1 MNRPSLFTDIEAI
14 AGRLSEANRK
24 HDAEFPGE
32 SSARQPVHTVYGGA
46 HLFKAETA
54 ATLGSIAQRTLRTY
68 APDFVSLAR
77 LVGLRGAETLPD
89 DAESQAKLQQ
99 EFHRDPEHA
108 RLGQSHVGSHVGAQ
122 AWLAHAVYE
131 RVLAKLQREPVEDF
145 RIDFE
150 DGYGNRPDAEEDF
163 HAVETAR
170 QVARG
175 VARGGS
181 VPLFP
186 PFIGIRIKPF
196 TEAARAR
203 AMRTLDLFL
212 QSLLTETNGSVPQGF
227 IVTLP
232 KVTIPAQVEALAELL
247 GRAEA
252 THHLPPGSLRLEL
265 MIETPQ
271 SIIDAGGRLAIPALV
286 RAAAGRCRGLHFGVY
301 DYTAASNIT
310 AEYQTLEHPAADF
323 ARHVMQVCA
332 AGRGLELSDGATNI
346 LPLGPYPETAD
357 GPPLTPPQREENRT
371 VVHRAMRLH
380 FQHVQR
386 SLRHAFYQGWDLHP
400 AQLPTRYAAVYAFF
414 LQGFDS
420 AAARLRN
427 FIERAAKAT
436 LMGDIF
442 DDAATGQGLLNFFLR
457 ASNCGAIT
465 EAEAL
470 GTGLTPEELRGRSF
484 LKILSNRR
492 GN

>member
-1 MNRPSLFTDIEAI
+1 MSRELLFTDIEAI

-24 HDAEFPGE
+24 HDAEYPGE
-32 SSARQPVHTVYGGA
+32 SAVRQPVHTVYGGA

-54 ATLGSIAQRTLRTY
+54 ATLGSIAQRTLRVY

-77 LVGLRGAETLPD
+77 LVGLPGAETLPD

-99 EFHRDPEHA
+99 QLQRDPEHV
-108 RLGQSHVGSHVGAQ
+108 RQNQPNVWPH

-131 RVLAKLQREPVEDF
+131 RVSAKLQREPVEDF

-150 DGYGNRPDAEEDF
+150 DGYGIRPDAEEDA

-175 VARGGS
+175 RR

-196 TEAARAR
+196 TEASRAR
-203 AMRTLDLFL
+203 AMRTLDFFL
-212 QSLLTETNGSVPQGF
+212 QTLLGETSSSVPPGF

-247 GRAEA
+247 GCAEA
-252 THHLPPGSLRLEL
+252 AHRLPPGTLRLEL

-271 SIIDAGGRLAIPALV
+271 SIIDTGIDGGGRVAIPALV
-286 RAAAGRCRGLHFGVY
+286 RAAGGRCRGLHFGVY
-301 DYTAASNIT
+301 DYTAACNIT
-310 AEYQTLEHPAADF
+310 AEYQTLDHPAADF

-332 AGRGLELSDGATNI
+332 AGRGLDLSDGATNV
-346 LPLGPYPETAD
+346 LPIGPHPETAA
-357 GPPLTPPQREENRT
+357 GPPLTPRQLEENRT

-386 SLRHAFYQGWDLHP
+386 SLRHGFYQGWDLHP

-442 DDAATGQGLLNFFLR
+442 DDSATGQGLLNFFLR

-470 GTGLTPEELRGRSF
+470 STGLTPDELRGRSF
-484 LKILSNRR
+484 LQILSNRR
-492 GN
+492 R